1 MSFRR
6 SAKRLSVL
14 AKLRKV
20 DLMVLTEGGVG
31 IQEETDNKF
40 FSDKEIINDRFFW
53 RIVFSKHGFKNR
65 IFYKAIGSKT
75 RLKEYAEEIS
85 KENIKNLCV
94 AIDSD
99 LDKVNEET
107 TDSIYV
113 LYTYGYS
120 WENDVFTRILLLEH
134 LKDLLLE
141 YVEQKEVV
149 LEVDRLVLEFIES
162 SRIIMSDEFKFRKFG
177 VSFVTRLNSNRF
189 VRLDKDGVKIDLVE
203 VEKEVKLLKEK
214 ILTNDWNKIEVPLLA
229 TFDKFVYGKFQEH
242 FFYLLTQYIED
253 KYLKVNGKR
262 SKNYFRR
269 ELLNKFKESKEV
281 DSFDYYA
288 SKIEALKKAIVES
301 S

>member
-31 IQEETDNKF
+31 IQEETDNQF

-53 RIVFSKHGFKNR
+53 RIIFSKHGFENR
-65 IFYKAIGSKT
+65 IFYKSIGSKT
-75 RLKEYAEEIS
+75 RLKAYAEEIS

-120 WENDVFTRILLLEH
+120 WENDVFTKILLMEH
-134 LKDLLLE
+134 LEDLLLE
-141 YVEQKEVV
+141 YVERREVV
-149 LEVDRLVLEFIES
+149 QEVDKQVLEFIRS
-162 SRIIMSDEFKFRKFG
+162 SRKIMSDEFKFRKFG
-177 VSFVTRLNSNRF
+177 VSFVTRLNSDRF
-189 VRLDKDGVKIDLVE
+189 VKLDEDGVKIDLVE

-214 ILTNDWNKIEVPLLA
+214 ISTIDWNKIEVPVLA

-269 ELLNKFKESKEV
+269 ELLNKFKESKKV

-288 SKIEALKKAIVES
+288 TKIEALKKAIVES
-301 S
+301 A